1 MGQDLH
7 VREEETDMAMPKC
20 LTTTAVLLLS
30 ISGAIACD
38 DYPEEMAVAAAQ
50 RAAELAKAATAQQ
63 APAAQLGT
71 PAPNQPAAA
80 GVAAVEP
87 APAQPQTTANL
98 VGALRQ

>member
-20 LTTTAVLLLS
+20 LTATAVLLLS

-50 RAAELAKAATAQQ
+50 LAKAATAQQ
-63 APAAQLGT
+63 APAAQLGA
-71 PAPNQPAAA
+71 PAPSQPA
-80 GVAAVEP
+80 VAAAAEP
-87 APAQPQTTANL
+87 TLEQPQTTANL
-98 VGALRQ
+98 AGAVHR